1 MSITFIHTADW
12 QIGKR
17 FANVP
22 GDPGAALRGQRI
34 DTVKAIADLAH
45 ERGVDAVL
53 VAGDVFD
60 DNAISDET
68 LRRTINAMAPY
79 KGPWVLLPGNHDSGL
94 KQSVWS
100 RLSKMGVV
108 PENVILAVE
117 PEAIDLC
124 QGRLVVLPAPLQ
136 RRHEVRDLTQW
147 FDAHPTKSGVFR
159 VGIAHG
165 SVTHRLPEE
174 ATNNN
179 PVSDTRAESAHL
191 DYLALGDWHG
201 TLEVA
206 KRTWYAGTP
215 EQDRFKANDPGNIL
229 SVTLEDFG
237 GEAEVERI
245 AIGRYRW
252 EQMDF
257 EIMDE
262 QALEVLDRQ
271 LSALGESERILMR
284 LKLEGAVDL
293 ATRQRLDELL
303 DQWRA
308 RLHFLDVDDAKVVA
322 RPSPDDIAELGA
334 TGFIKTA
341 IDDLV
346 DIGSNPKDP
355 DHDVAGRALQILYL
369 EQKGLQTGSVSSK
382 RQASS

>member
-12 QIGKR
+12 QIGKQ

-34 DTVKAIADLAH
+34 ETVRAIAVLAQ
-45 ERGVDAVL
+45 ECKVDAVL

-60 DNAISDET
+60 DNAISDES

-79 KGPWVLLPGNHDSGL
+79 EGPWVLLPGNHDSGL
-94 KQSVWS
+94 TQSVWS
-100 RLSKMGVV
+100 RLTKMGVV
-108 PENVILAVE
+108 PENVILATK
-117 PEAIDLC
+117 PEAIELC

-136 RRHEVRDLTQW
+136 RRHEVRDITDW
-147 FDAHPTKSGVFR
+147 FDDHLSKSDAFR

-165 SVTHRLPEE
+165 SVTNRLPAE
-174 ATNNN
+174 ATNIN
-179 PVSDTRAESAHL
+179 PISDTRAEDALL

-215 EQDRFKANDPGNIL
+215 EQDRFRANDPGNIL
-229 SVTLEDFG
+229 SVRLEDVG
-237 GEAEVERI
+237 GEPEVERI
-245 AIGRYRW
+245 PIGRYRW
-252 EQMDF
+252 ERMNF

-271 LSALGESERILMR
+271 LSDLGESERIVMR
-284 LKLEGAVDL
+284 LKLQGAVDL

-303 DQWRA
+303 DRWRA
-308 RLHFLDVDDAKVVA
+308 LLHFLDVDDSAVVA

-334 TGFIKTA
+334 TGFIKKA
-341 IDDLV
+341 IDDLAS
-346 DIGSNPKDP
+346 IGSNPENP
-355 DHDVAGRALQILYL
+355 DHEVAGRALQILYL
-369 EQKGLQTGSVSSK
+369 EQKGLQSGSVSS
-382 RQASS
+382 RR